1 MASGGLRS
9 TLGLWAYTP
18 PSNAYPLIVSELGE
32 LVDSLEFTT
41 VAPGGFG
48 DLAAVVKLPDARIP
62 RPELSIFSKV
72 CLRDGL
78 TTCFS
83 GEWSD
88 PALVLDGRSGEY
100 VLLSALGGGVAL
112 RDDPDDSAYTS
123 QTAQSIISSEFT
135 KRANYLALDADQ
147 SAILPGP
154 NAPAATFSPLYDGF
168 NLEEIL
174 HDLCFALG
182 DYTWTVYE
190 HPTHTDPAG
199 FPTLQVR
206 AHPRDTTTTHYT
218 ATGADIV
225 SWRVTPSTQR
235 AYNVVQVAYVDV
247 TGGPGVVTVSDPRL
261 SGSGAQN
268 NAPFRRRKLRRS
280 LGRAPLTSAQATTI
294 AQAWLAAYQNVT
306 NKVEVTLRAI
316 HDANGQPVPL
326 QQVRADRNL
335 YVPELAVRGIQ
346 LSSGPVSGV
355 NQFYIVETIY
365 REMQAG
371 DVELTLHLDNYADA
385 AGSTLAQLKLS
396 YDAALRA
403 RGVYRAVASP
413 GAPVVGPC
421 GASLSNQSAGAVVQI
436 AVAFPQALSK
446 APTSITLTPT
456 TSSNVS
462 GSASAISLSQTGFT
476 LQWTVAAA
484 GASTWLGS
492 YQTVG
497 N

>member
-1 MASGGLRS
+1 MALRS
-9 TLGLWAYTP
+9 ALGLWAYTP

-32 LVDSLEFTT
+32 LVDALEFTT

-62 RPELSIFSKV
+62 RPELGIFSKV
-72 CLRDGL
+72 CLRDGP
-78 TTCFS
+78 TTCFA

-88 PALVLDGRSGEY
+88 PALILDQTHGEY

-112 RDDPDDSAYTS
+112 RDDPDDSSYTS
-123 QTAQSIISSEFT
+123 QTAQSIIASEFS
-135 KRANYLALDADQ
+135 RRSAYLAVDSDQ
-147 SAILPGP
+147 SAILPPPG
-154 NAPAATFSPLYDGF
+154 APVATFSPLYDGF

-190 HPTHTDPAG
+190 HPAHLDPAG
-199 FPTLQVR
+199 YPTLQVQ
-206 AHPRDTTTTHYT
+206 AHARDVTTTHYL
-218 ATGADIV
+218 ATGDDILG
-225 SWRVTPSTQR
+225 WRVTPSTQR

-247 TGGPGVVTVSDPRL
+247 TGGPGVVTVSDSRL
-261 SGSGAQN
+261 NGDGSQGA
-268 NAPFRRRKLRRS
+268 APFRRRKLRRS
-280 LGRAPLTSAQATTI
+280 LGRAPLTAAQATTI
-294 AQAWLAAYQNVT
+294 AQAWLAAYQNVS
-306 NKVEVTLRAI
+306 NKVEVTLRRLR
-316 HDANGQPVPL
+316 DANGAPIPL
-326 QQVRADRNL
+326 TSARADRNL
-335 YVPELAVRGIQ
+335 FTPELAVRGQ
-346 LSSGPVSGV
+346 TLSSGPVPAV
-355 NQFYIVETIY
+355 NQFYIVETRY
-365 REMQAG
+365 RETQAG
-371 DVELTLHLDNYADA
+371 EVELTLTLDNYADR

-413 GAPVVGPC
+413 GAPVVGAC
-421 GASLSNQSAGAVVQI
+421 GASLSNQSAGAVVKI
-436 AVAFPQALSK
+436 AVSFPQQLAK
-446 APTSITLTPT
+446 APTSISLSATS
-456 TSSNVS
+456 SSNVS
-462 GSASAISLSQTGFT
+462 GSASATALTQVGFV